1 MTKNGFSDFFIKM
14 SVLDRFLLFVLIIGS
29 VMLSIGVFKGIVE
42 DSQVQV
48 EVIESDKNISKEI
61 ITVDISGEVMFP
73 GVYELPLNSRI
84 KDGLVRAGGLSSYAD
99 REYVQKVLN
108 LAEFMKDGQ
117 KLFIPKVISKEP
129 GVGYIEANSG
139 TKLININSA
148 SVEELDTLMG
158 IGVTRANEIIIGRPY
173 KDINEL
179 VSKGV
184 LSVSVV
190 DKIKDKI
197 SVY

>member
-1 MTKNGFSDFFIKM
+1 
-14 SVLDRFLLFVLIIGS
+14 
-29 VMLSIGVFKGIVE
+29 MLSIGVFKGIVE